1 MPDEPIFLGAMRDK
15 NKYPSVSQVSP
26 REHAVMVRDIFASI
40 PRTYDLLNRL
50 LSCGQDR
57 VWRRVVAEKAALF
70 ATNRFLDVATG
81 TAELAIE
88 VAVRFPN
95 SSVVGLDYSEE
106 MLLRAREK
114 LKKRHRVLTLV
125 RGTALALPFP
135 DESFDVA
142 AIAFGIRNVTD
153 RIKVLQ
159 EMIRVLVPAGQVLV
173 LEITLP
179 ERRFL
184 RPFYR
189 LYLHGI
195 VPLAARIL
203 SPNPDAYRYL
213 GDSIVH
219 FPPPRDFQQMMGLAG
234 LVHVKARPL
243 TGGITHLFVGRK
255 PSRHSASEIQRPQP
269 NSS

>member
-1 MPDEPIFLGAMRDK
+1 MREK
-15 NKYPSVSQVSP
+15 NKYPSVSQVST

-50 LSCGQDR
+50 ISCGQDR
-57 VWRRVVAEKAALF
+57 AWRRSVAEQAAFF

-81 TAELAIE
+81 TAELAMEI
-88 VAVRFPN
+88 AVRSPN
-95 SSVVGLDYSEE
+95 SAVIGLDYSEE
-106 MLLRAREK
+106 MLLRARQK
-114 LKKRHRVLTLV
+114 LKKKRHRVLSLV
-125 RGTALALPFP
+125 RGNALALPFP
-135 DESFDVA
+135 DESFDTA
-142 AIAFGIRNVTD
+142 AIAFGIRNVPD
-153 RIKVLQ
+153 RLGALR
-159 EMIRVLVPAGQVLV
+159 EMMRVVVPAGQVLV

-179 ERRFL
+179 EGRFL

-195 VPLAARIL
+195 VPLAARML

-219 FPPPRDFQQMMGLAG
+219 FPPPGDFRQMMALAG
-234 LVHVKARPL
+234 LAHVKARPL
-243 TGGITHLFVGRK
+243 TGGITHLFSGRK